1 MRFHWPHQM
10 KAQRALEPMAA
21 SLGNC
26 NKVEAGKGKGT
37 EPSNENAAAIV
48 MAIEMKVAASW
59 PAVLLS
65 SSAIWPVGLL
75 VTSSKFACNRNGSGN
90 SLCVLCVCACVCGCG
105 VFGVCWRQLQI
116 LQAATS
122 THTHT
127 HTPTRGG
134 RELNFECRYTTHKT
148 KQNYCTNATTTA
160 VASTNGN
167 MLEREDTL
175 WYYNVR
181 LVHLCIAISI
191 RV

>member
-10 KAQRALEPMAA
+10 QAQRALEPMAA

-65 SSAIWPVGLL
+65 SWAIWPVGLL

-90 SLCVLCVCACVCGCG
+90 SHCVLCVWLWCVWC
-105 VFGVCWRQLQI
+105 VLK
-116 LQAATS
+116 AAANFTS
-122 THTHT
+122 SHTHM

-148 KQNYCTNATTTA
+148 KQNNCTNATTTA

-167 MLEREDTL
+167 MLDRQDTL
-175 WYYNVR
+175 WYYNIR

>member
-90 SLCVLCVCACVCGCG
+90 SLCALCVCMCVWLWCVWC
-105 VFGVCWRQLQI
+105 VLK
-116 LQAATS
+116 AAANFTS
-122 THTHT
+122 SHINTHTHA
-127 HTPTRGG
+127 H
-134 RELNFECRYTTHKT
+134 THKRRAGIELWMSIYNA
-148 KQNYCTNATTTA
+148 QN
-160 VASTNGN
+160 
-167 MLEREDTL
+167 
-175 WYYNVR
+175 
-181 LVHLCIAISI
+181 
-191 RV
+191 